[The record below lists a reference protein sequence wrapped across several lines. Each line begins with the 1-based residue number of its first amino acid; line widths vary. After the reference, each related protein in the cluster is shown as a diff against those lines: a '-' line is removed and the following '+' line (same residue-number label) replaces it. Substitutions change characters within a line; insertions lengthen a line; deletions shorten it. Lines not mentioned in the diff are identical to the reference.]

1 MDRSLWCL
9 LQKHASLA
17 AAADVAAGRGLWQS
31 DCMRCEEA
39 VRARLLEHVP
49 ASNREAQLK
58 LLYLCLFLI
67 KGRIGLDRQT
77 TETVMRSVA
86 EFL

>member
-1 MDRSLWCL
+1 
-9 LQKHASLA
+9 
-17 AAADVAAGRGLWQS
+17 
-31 DCMRCEEA
+31 MRCEEA

>member
-9 LQKHASLA
+9 LQEHASLA

-31 DCMRCEEA
+31 DCTKREKA
-39 VRARLLEHVP
+39 VRARLLAHVP
-49 ASNREAQLK
+49 ASNPDAQLK

>member
-9 LQKHASLA
+9 LQEHASLA
-17 AAADVAAGRGLWQS
+17 AAADVAEGRGLWQS
-31 DCMRCEEA
+31 DCLRHEKA

-49 ASNREAQLK
+49 ASNPDAQLK
-58 LLYLCLFLI
+58 LVYLCLFLI

-77 TETVMRSVA
+77 TETVIRSVA
-86 EFL
+86 GFL